1 MANFAVGQTEKDFV
15 VTALGDTL
23 YGQIT
28 RHRERVVKI
37 KPADGGEVQ
46 TFTPEETRQFYVA
59 KKKSRYAPIDRPN
72 DMNTR
77 EIFQRCLSYGRILL
91 FNLSY
96 PNSSG
101 GMGMP
106 GAGVSVQLS
115 LGKGDFIV
123 AQKGKYGRLLELNN
137 QTLFKSS
144 KETRKS
150 RLLELIGDDK
160 ELADALKAEDGF
172 NTEMIV
178 EYVEA
183 YNTKHRSS

>member
-1 MANFAVGQTEKDFV
+1 
-15 VTALGDTL
+15 
-23 YGQIT
+23 
-28 RHRERVVKI
+28 
-37 KPADGGEVQ
+37 
-46 TFTPEETRQFYVA
+46 
-59 KKKSRYAPIDRPN
+59 
-72 DMNTR
+72 
-77 EIFQRCLSYGRILL
+77 
-91 FNLSY
+91 
-96 PNSSG
+96 
-101 GMGMP
+101 MP

-172 NTEMIV
+172 NTELIV